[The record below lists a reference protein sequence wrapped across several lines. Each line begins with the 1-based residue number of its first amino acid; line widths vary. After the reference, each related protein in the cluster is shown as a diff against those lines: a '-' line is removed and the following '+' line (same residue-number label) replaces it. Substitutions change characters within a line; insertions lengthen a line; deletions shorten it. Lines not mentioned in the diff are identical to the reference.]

1 MKLTRKQLLAG
12 TAAGVV
18 GAGSIYELVDL
29 LAGTTPARTATPV
42 RFPEQ
47 HLLDGIRVVH
57 SDKVEVLVPPLH
69 HEILTARLAVGRADA
84 RDAQRDACRRAQ
96 WARRRLSALTR
107 RARRDGGVG
116 EALLRGVRSG
126 CLQRA

>member
-18 GAGSIYELVDL
+18 GAGSIYELIDR

-57 SDKVEVLVPPLH
+57 SDRVAVLVPPLH
-69 HEILTARLAVGRADA
+69 HQVMTARLAVGRADL
-84 RDAQRDACRRAQ
+84 RNAQRTLAQVLAGLDADYPASP
-96 WARRRLSALTR
+96 AGL
-107 RARRDGGVG
+107 GV
-116 EALLRGVRSG
+116 
-126 CLQRA
+126 

>member
-42 RFPEQ
+42 RFSEQ

-84 RDAQRDACRRAQ
+84 RDAQRALAGVLKGLDADYSPSPAGLGVTVAWGSPTSRSSSRMPPRA
-96 WARRRLSALTR
+96 
-107 RARRDGGVG
+107 
-116 EALLRGVRSG
+116 
-126 CLQRA
+126 